1 MGWVMA
7 VLDLSAIAE
16 FEIEARNGQP
26 SALYQLGLAYSTG
39 QGVPMD
45 LVSAHKYFNLAAMKG
60 VVEARGWR
68 AELAQQMSASEVAEA
83 QRQARTWLHGLQMHQ

>member
-7 VLDLSAIAE
+7 VLDISAIAE

-45 LVSAHKYFNLAAMKG
+45 LVTAHKYFNLAAMKG
-60 VVEARGWR
+60 VSEARNWR
-68 AELAQQMSASEVAEA
+68 AELAQQMSATEVAEA